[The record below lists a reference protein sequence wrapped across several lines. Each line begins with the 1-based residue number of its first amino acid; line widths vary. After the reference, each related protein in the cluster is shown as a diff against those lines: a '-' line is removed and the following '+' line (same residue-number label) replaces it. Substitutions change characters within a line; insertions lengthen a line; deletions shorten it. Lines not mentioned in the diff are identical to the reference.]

1 VLASGTKGG
10 IGQSGAGIAV
20 GVEELH
26 MGKLRA
32 FWLRVRGVWVRSKAV
47 EFDAE
52 LESHIAMD
60 VEARMRAG
68 VSGDMARREALMRLG
83 GEEQARQA
91 YRERATLPPLESF
104 LQDVRFALRQM
115 RRAPGFTLTAVLTLA
130 LGIGANAVIYTLV
143 DSILLRPLPFTRQDR
158 LVRIAGTNSPLFPKG
173 WLRELGLHA
182 TALKAVAGYGPD
194 AESNISDADVPE
206 RVFGA
211 TVTVNA
217 FDVLGVRPALGSF
230 FCAQDAVAGEDHDVV
245 LSYGYWRQH
254 FGGDA
259 GAIGRQVRIDRVS
272 RRIVGVMPAG
282 VHFPYADTQF
292 VIPVSFKG
300 GDVFDPWFAFD
311 LRGFGRLA
319 DGATTA
325 QAQAELRR
333 LHGVLLPV
341 FPFRMP
347 DIWASD
353 MTAVP
358 LLESQTGAM
367 RPRLL
372 LLFGAVGLILLI
384 ACANVA
390 NLMLARAS
398 AREREIAVRS
408 ALGASG
414 KRLVQQLLSESVVV
428 GLTAGAV
435 GLGAAA
441 ASLRIFVGLLPADT
455 PRIQDVSLHW
465 SDAVLTLGAS
475 VFAGL
480 VFGLIPSLKI
490 AGMNLL
496 STLRMGG
503 RGLAGQGSRFGIS
516 KILVMAQMGL
526 TVVVITAAGLVLHSL
541 YRITKVDPGFR
552 TDHVITAEVALDA
565 GACKEKGKCQSFF
578 DALVDRARGISGVES
593 VALVDSLPLSSRADN
608 YVFDAE
614 DHPRDARQGALLAT
628 SRVVSPGYRDVLDL
642 KLVRGRWLEQQDE
655 SSATHAVVL
664 NEHIAERLWPNQDP
678 IGKHLLDVVD
688 EKTPAVWNP
697 EKASIVVG
705 VVKNARAG
713 IQEGFKDEVYQPM
726 TAERNQPVMYAVV
739 RTHMSASETAAGLRS
754 AVASINALVPITR
767 VRTMD
772 ELVASSVA
780 APRALAVLLL
790 GFGALAIVIGAV
802 GVYSLIAYLVSW
814 RTREIGMRLALGAQ
828 RWQIVAGVVRESVFL
843 ALAGCAA
850 GLAGAVALSRMLHSF
865 LFEVS
870 ALDPLT
876 FGLVPVL
883 MGLVAVI
890 ASWIPARRAAAVDPM
905 EALRAD

>member
-1 VLASGTKGG
+1 
-10 IGQSGAGIAV
+10 
-20 GVEELH
+20 
-26 MGKLRA
+26 MGKQRA
-32 FWLRVRGVWVRSKAV
+32 FWLRVRGVFVRRKAV

-60 VEARMRAG
+60 VEARVRAG
-68 VSGDMARREALMRLG
+68 ASRDEARREALMRLG
-83 GEEQARQA
+83 GAEQARQA

-104 LQDVRFALRQM
+104 LQDVRFAMRQM
-115 RRAPGFTLTAVLTLA
+115 RRAPAFTVTAVLTLA

-143 DSILLRPLPFTRQDR
+143 DSILLRPLPYAQQDR

-173 WLRELGLHA
+173 WIRELGAHA
-182 TALKAVAGYGPD
+182 TALKSVAGYGAD

-211 TVTVNA
+211 SVTVNA
-217 FDVLGVRPALGSF
+217 LDELGVKPALGNF
-230 FCAQDAVAGEDHDVV
+230 FSAQDAVAGEDHDVV

-254 FGGDA
+254 FGGDSA
-259 GAIGRQVRIDRVS
+259 AIGRQIRIDGVS
-272 RRIVGVMPAG
+272 RRVVGVMPAG

-292 VIPVSFKG
+292 VVPVSFRG

-319 DGATTA
+319 DGATPA

-333 LHGVLLPV
+333 LHAVLLPV

-353 MTAVP
+353 MSVVP

-414 KRLVQQLLSESVVV
+414 RRLVQQLLSESVVV
-428 GLTAGAV
+428 GLAAGAV

-455 PRIQDVSLHW
+455 PRVQDVSLNW
-465 SDAVLTLGAS
+465 GDVVFTLCAS
-475 VFAGL
+475 IFAGL
-480 VFGLIPSLKI
+480 VFGLIPSLKM

-496 STLRMGG
+496 STLRTGG

-516 KILVMAQMGL
+516 KILVMAQIGL

-541 YRITKVDPGFR
+541 YRITKVDPGFQ
-552 TDHVITAEVALDA
+552 TNHIVTAEVALDA
-565 GACKEKGKCQSFF
+565 AACKEKGRCQSFF
-578 DALVDRARGISGVES
+578 GAVLERTRGIAGAES
-593 VALVDSLPLSSRADN
+593 MALTDSLPLSGRADN
-608 YVFDAE
+608 YIFDAE

-628 SRVVSPGYRDVLDL
+628 SRVVSPGYFDVLNL
-642 KLVRGRWLEQQDE
+642 RLVRGRLLEQQDA
-655 SSATHAVVL
+655 SGATHAVVV
-664 NEHIAERLWPNQDP
+664 NEHIAQRLWPNQNP
-678 IGKHLLDVVD
+678 VGKHLLDVVD
-688 EKTPAVWNP
+688 EKTPAEWNA
-697 EKASIVVG
+697 EKASMVVG
-705 VVKNARAG
+705 VVRNALEG
-713 IQEGFKDEVYQPM
+713 GLQEGFKDEVFLPL
-726 TAERNQPVMYAVV
+726 TAGRDQPVMFAMV
-739 RTHMSASETAAGLRS
+739 RTHTSASETSAGLRS
-754 AVASINALVPITR
+754 AVAGINSSVPVTR

-772 ELVASSVA
+772 DLVANSVA

-802 GVYSLIAYLVSW
+802 GVYSLIAYIVSW
-814 RTREIGMRLALGAQ
+814 RTREIGLRLALGAQ
-828 RWQIVAGVVRESVFL
+828 RWQIVLGVVRESLFL
-843 ALAGCAA
+843 ALAGCVA
-850 GLAGAVALSRMLHSF
+850 GMAGAIALSRVLHSF

-870 ALDPLT
+870 AVDPLT

-883 MGLVAVI
+883 MAMVAV
-890 ASWIPARRAAAVDPM
+890 AAAWIPARRAAGVDPM

>member
-1 VLASGTKGG
+1 L
-10 IGQSGAGIAV
+10 
-20 GVEELH
+20 
-26 MGKLRA
+26 GKQRA
-32 FWLRVRGVWVRSKAV
+32 FWLRVRGVFVRREAI

-60 VEARMRAG
+60 VEARVRAG
-68 VSGDMARREALMRLG
+68 ASRDEARREALMRLG
-83 GEEQARQA
+83 GAEQARQV

-104 LQDVRFALRQM
+104 LQDFRFALRQM
-115 RRAPGFTLTAVLTLA
+115 RRAPGFTITAVLTLA

-143 DSILLRPLPFTRQDR
+143 DSILLRPLPYARQER
-158 LVRIAGTNSPLFPKG
+158 LVRIAGTNAPVFPKG
-173 WLRELGLHA
+173 WIRELGSHA
-182 TALKAVAGYGPD
+182 TALKSVAGYGPD
-194 AESNISDADVPE
+194 AESNITDADVPE

-217 FDVLGVRPALGSF
+217 FDVLGVRPATGSF
-230 FCAQDAVAGEDHDVV
+230 FSAQDAVAGEDHDVV

-254 FGGDA
+254 FGGET
-259 GAIGRQVRIDRVS
+259 GAIGRQIRIDGVS
-272 RRIVGVMPAG
+272 RRVIGVMPAG

-292 VIPVSFKG
+292 VVPVSYKG
-300 GDVFDPWFAFD
+300 GDVFDPWFNFD
-311 LRGFGRLA
+311 LRGFGRLT
-319 DGATTA
+319 DGATPA

-333 LHGVLLPV
+333 LHAVLLPV

-353 MTAVP
+353 MSVVP

-465 SDAVLTLGAS
+465 GDVAFTLGAS

-480 VFGLIPSLKI
+480 VFGLIPSVKM

-496 STLRMGG
+496 STLRMDG

-516 KILVMAQMGL
+516 KILVMAQIGL

-552 TDHVITAEVALDA
+552 TDHIVTAEVALDA
-565 GACKEKGKCQSFF
+565 ASCKEKGKCGAFF
-578 DALVDRARGISGVES
+578 DAVMDRSRGIAGVES
-593 VALVDSLPLSSRADN
+593 AALVDSLPLSGRADN

-628 SRVVSPGYRDVLDL
+628 SRVVSPGYFDVLGVQV
-642 KLVRGRWLEQQDE
+642 VRGRLLDQQDV
-655 SSATHAVVL
+655 SGTTHAVVV
-664 NEHIAERLWPNQDP
+664 NEHMAQRLWPGQNA

-697 EKASIVVG
+697 EKASVVVG
-705 VVKNARAG
+705 VVRNALEG
-713 IQEGFKDEVYQPM
+713 GLQEGFKDEVFLPL
-726 TAERNQPVMYAVV
+726 TTDRDQPVMYAVL
-739 RTHMSASETAAGLRS
+739 RTRTSASETAAGLRS
-754 AVASINALVPITR
+754 AVASVNSLVPVTR

-772 ELVASSVA
+772 DLVSNSVA

-802 GVYSLIAYLVSW
+802 GVYSLIAYIVSW
-814 RTREIGMRLALGAQ
+814 RTREIGLRLALGAQ
-828 RWQIVAGVVRESVFL
+828 RWQIVMGVVRESLFL
-843 ALAGCAA
+843 ALAGSVA
-850 GLAGAVALSRMLHSF
+850 GLAGAIALSRVLHSF

-870 ALDPLT
+870 AVDPLT
-876 FGLVPVL
+876 FGTVPVL
-883 MGLVAVI
+883 MALVAVT
-890 ASWIPARRAAAVDPM
+890 AAWVPARRAAGVDPM

>member
-1 VLASGTKGG
+1 M
-10 IGQSGAGIAV
+10 GQQ
-20 GVEELH
+20 
-26 MGKLRA
+26 RA
-32 FWLRVRGVWVRSKAV
+32 FWLRVRGVFVRRKAV

-52 LESHIAMD
+52 LQSHIAMD
-60 VEARMRAG
+60 VEARMGAG
-68 VSGDMARREALMRLG
+68 ASREEARKEALMQLG
-83 GEEQARQA
+83 GAEQARQA

-115 RRAPGFTLTAVLTLA
+115 RRAPGFTMTAVLTLA

-143 DSILLRPLPFTRQDR
+143 DSILLRPLPYARQDR
-158 LVRIAGTNSPLFPKG
+158 LVRIAGTNAPVFPKG
-173 WLRELGLHA
+173 WIRELGSHA
-182 TALKAVAGYGPD
+182 TALKAVAGYGAD
-194 AESNISDADVPE
+194 AESNISDGDVPE

-211 TVTVNA
+211 AVTVNV
-217 FDVLGVRPALGSF
+217 FDVLGVRPAVGRF
-230 FCAQDAVAGEDHDVV
+230 FSAQDAVAGEDHDVV

-259 GAIGRQVRIDRVS
+259 GIIGRQIRIDAVS

-292 VIPVSFKG
+292 VTPVSFKG
-300 GDVFDPWFAFD
+300 GDVFDPWFNFD

-319 DGATTA
+319 DGATPA

-333 LHGVLLPV
+333 LHAVLLPV

-353 MTAVP
+353 MSVVP

-414 KRLVQQLLSESVVV
+414 KRLVQQLLSETVVV

-435 GLGAAA
+435 GLGAAV

-455 PRIQDVSLHW
+455 PRIGDVGLHW
-465 SDAVLTLGAS
+465 GDVVFTLCAS

-480 VFGLIPSLKI
+480 VFGLIPSLKM

-516 KILVMAQMGL
+516 KILVMAQIGL

-552 TDHVITAEVALDA
+552 TDYIVTAEVALDA
-565 GACKEKGKCQSFF
+565 GACKEKGRCQSFF
-578 DALVDRARGISGVES
+578 DALLDRSRGIAGVES
-593 VALVDSLPLSSRADN
+593 AAVVDSLPMSGRADN

-628 SRVVSPGYRDVLDL
+628 SRVASTGYFDVLNL
-642 KLVRGRWLEQQDE
+642 KLTRGRLLEQQDA
-655 SSATHAVVL
+655 SGVTRAVVV
-664 NEHIAERLWPNQDP
+664 NEHMAQRLWPNQDP

-688 EKTPAVWNP
+688 EKTPAVWNA
-697 EKASIVVG
+697 EKASVVVG
-705 VVKNARAG
+705 VVRNAREG
-713 IQEGFKDEVYQPM
+713 GLQEGFKDEVFLPLTTERSQPM
-726 TAERNQPVMYAVV
+726 MYAML
-739 RTHMSASETAAGLRS
+739 RTHTSASETAAGLRS
-754 AVASINALVPITR
+754 AVAGVNSLVPVTR

-772 ELVASSVA
+772 DLVASSVA

-802 GVYSLIAYLVSW
+802 GVYSLIAYIVSW
-814 RTREIGMRLALGAQ
+814 RTREIGLRLALGAQ
-828 RWQIVAGVVRESVFL
+828 RWQIVMSVVRESLFL
-843 ALAGCAA
+843 SLAGCVA
-850 GLAGAVALSRMLHSF
+850 GLAGAIALSRVLHSF

-883 MGLVAVI
+883 MAMVAV
-890 ASWIPARRAAAVDPM
+890 AAAWIPARRAAGVDPM

>member
-1 VLASGTKGG
+1 
-10 IGQSGAGIAV
+10 
-20 GVEELH
+20 
-26 MGKLRA
+26 MGKQRA
-32 FWLRVRGVWVRSKAV
+32 FWMRVRGVFVRRKAV

-52 LESHIAMD
+52 LDSHIAMD
-60 VEARMRAG
+60 MEARMRAG
-68 VSGDMARREALMRLG
+68 ASKDEARREALMRLG
-83 GEEQARQA
+83 GAEQAKQA

-104 LQDVRFALRQM
+104 LQDARFALRQM
-115 RRAPGFTLTAVLTLA
+115 RRAPGFTMTAVLTLA

-143 DSILLRPLPFTRQDR
+143 DSILLRPLPYARQDR

-173 WLRELGLHA
+173 WIRELGTHA

-194 AESNISDADVPE
+194 AESNILGGDVPE

-211 TVTVNA
+211 AVTVNA
-217 FDVLGVRPALGSF
+217 FDLLGVRPALGRF
-230 FCAQDAVAGEDHDVV
+230 FSPDDAVAGEDHDVV

-254 FGGDA
+254 FGGDP
-259 GAIGRQVRIDRVS
+259 GVVGRQIRIDGVS
-272 RRIVGVMPAG
+272 RRIIGVLPTG
-282 VHFPYADTQF
+282 VQFPYADTQF
-292 VIPVSFKG
+292 VTPVSFKG
-300 GDVFDPWFAFD
+300 GDVFDPWFVFD
-311 LRGFGRLA
+311 LRGIGRLA
-319 DGATTA
+319 DGATPA

-333 LHGVLLPV
+333 LHAVLLPV

-358 LLESQTGAM
+358 LLESQTGSM

-372 LLFGAVGLILLI
+372 LLLGAVGLILLI

-414 KRLVQQLLSESVVV
+414 RRLVQQLLSESVVV
-428 GLTAGAV
+428 GLASGAV

-441 ASLRIFVGLLPADT
+441 MSLKVFVGLLPADT

-465 SDAVLTLGAS
+465 GDVAFTICAS

-480 VFGLIPSLKI
+480 VFGLIPSLKM

-496 STLRMGG
+496 STLRVGG

-516 KILVMAQMGL
+516 KILVMAQIGL

-541 YRITKVDPGFR
+541 YRITRVDPGFR
-552 TDHVITAEVALDA
+552 TDHIVTAEVALDG
-565 GACKEKGKCQSFF
+565 GACKEKGRCQAFF
-578 DALVDRARGISGVES
+578 DAMLERSRGLAGVDSA
-593 VALVDSLPLSSRADN
+593 ALVDSLPMSGRADN
-608 YVFDAE
+608 YIFDAE

-628 SRVVSPGYRDVLDL
+628 SRVVSPGYFDVLNL
-642 KLVRGRWLEQQDE
+642 KLMRGRLLDQQDA
-655 SSATHAVVL
+655 SGATHAVVV
-664 NEHIAERLWPNQDP
+664 NEHIAQRLWPNQDP

-688 EKTPAVWNP
+688 EKTPAVWNA

-705 VVKNARAG
+705 VVRNARAG
-713 IQEGFKDEVYQPM
+713 LQEGVGDEIFLPM
-726 TAERNQPVMYAVV
+726 TPERSQPVMFAMLRAHV
-739 RTHMSASETAAGLRS
+739 SASETAAGLRN
-754 AVASINALVPITR
+754 AVASVNSLVPVTR

-772 ELVASSVA
+772 DLVANSVA

-814 RTREIGMRLALGAQ
+814 RTREIGLRLALGAQ
-828 RWQIVAGVVRESVFL
+828 RWQIVMSVVRESLFL
-843 ALAGCAA
+843 ALAGCLA

-870 ALDPLT
+870 AVDPLT
-876 FGLVPVL
+876 FGLVPIL
-883 MGLVAVI
+883 MAIVAV
-890 ASWIPARRAAAVDPM
+890 AAAWIPARRAAGVDPM

>member
-1 VLASGTKGG
+1 
-10 IGQSGAGIAV
+10 
-20 GVEELH
+20 
-26 MGKLRA
+26 MGKQRA
-32 FWLRVRGVWVRSKAV
+32 FWLRVRGVFVRRKAV

-68 VSGDMARREALMRLG
+68 ASRDEARREALMRLG
-83 GEEQARQA
+83 GAEQARQA

-104 LQDVRFALRQM
+104 LQDVRFAMRQM
-115 RRAPGFTLTAVLTLA
+115 RRAPAFTVTAVLTLA

-143 DSILLRPLPFTRQDR
+143 DSILLRPLPYAQQDR

-173 WLRELGLHA
+173 WIRELGAHA
-182 TALKAVAGYGPD
+182 TALKSVAGYGAD

-211 TVTVNA
+211 SVTVNA
-217 FDVLGVRPALGSF
+217 LDELGVKPALGNF
-230 FCAQDAVAGEDHDVV
+230 FSAQDAVAGEDHDVV

-254 FGGDA
+254 FGGDSA
-259 GAIGRQVRIDRVS
+259 AIGRQIRIDGVS
-272 RRIVGVMPAG
+272 RRVVGVMPAG

-292 VIPVSFKG
+292 VVPVSFRG

-319 DGATTA
+319 DGATPA

-333 LHGVLLPV
+333 LHAVLLPV

-353 MTAVP
+353 MSVVP

-414 KRLVQQLLSESVVV
+414 RRLVQQLLSESVVV
-428 GLTAGAV
+428 GLAAGAL

-455 PRIQDVSLHW
+455 PRVQDVSLNW
-465 SDAVLTLGAS
+465 GDVVFTLCAS
-475 VFAGL
+475 IFAGL
-480 VFGLIPSLKI
+480 VFGLIPSLKM

-496 STLRMGG
+496 STLRTGG

-516 KILVMAQMGL
+516 KILVMAQIGL

-541 YRITKVDPGFR
+541 YRITKVDPGFQ
-552 TDHVITAEVALDA
+552 TNHIVTAEVALDA
-565 GACKEKGKCQSFF
+565 AACKEKGRCQSFF
-578 DALVDRARGISGVES
+578 GAVLERTRGIAGAES
-593 VALVDSLPLSSRADN
+593 MALTDSLPLSGRADN
-608 YVFDAE
+608 YIFDAE

-628 SRVVSPGYRDVLDL
+628 SRVVSPGYFDVLNL
-642 KLVRGRWLEQQDE
+642 RLVRGRLLEQQDA
-655 SSATHAVVL
+655 SGATHAVVV
-664 NEHIAERLWPNQDP
+664 NEHIAQRLWPNQNP
-678 IGKHLLDVVD
+678 VGKHLLDVVD
-688 EKTPAVWNP
+688 EKTPAEWNA
-697 EKASIVVG
+697 EKASMVVG
-705 VVKNARAG
+705 VVRNALEG
-713 IQEGFKDEVYQPM
+713 GLQEGFKDEVFLPL
-726 TAERNQPVMYAVV
+726 TAGRDQPVMFAMV
-739 RTHMSASETAAGLRS
+739 RTHTSASETSAGLRS
-754 AVASINALVPITR
+754 AVAGINSSVPVTR

-772 ELVASSVA
+772 DLVANSVA

-802 GVYSLIAYLVSW
+802 GVYSLIAYIVSW
-814 RTREIGMRLALGAQ
+814 RTREIGLRLALGAQ
-828 RWQIVAGVVRESVFL
+828 RWQIVLGVVRESLFL
-843 ALAGCAA
+843 ALAGCVA
-850 GLAGAVALSRMLHSF
+850 GMAGAIALSRVLHSF

-870 ALDPLT
+870 AVDPLT

-883 MGLVAVI
+883 MAMVAV
-890 ASWIPARRAAAVDPM
+890 AAAWIPARRAAGVDPM